1 MTHIGFGPH
10 GLLPAPH
17 PVTMRAARLHEIGGV
32 PQVDDVDAPEGS
44 NVVAVAAAAL
54 NPVDIAIGSGRFYGG
69 SPDPPYVVGG
79 EGVGKA
85 ADGRRV
91 WFRGN
96 GAMAEQAAASPDFT
110 VEIPNGVDD
119 ATALA
124 CGIAGVTGWLAVSWR
139 AKVTSDD
146 TVLVLGAS
154 GTLGS
159 VAAQGAKVLGAAR
172 VVGAA
177 RNADRV
183 PDAAD
188 EVVEL
193 TGDYEL
199 PEATVVVDALWGVP
213 AERALERA
221 ARDVRYVQLGQS
233 AGPAANVQSGWVRG
247 RMMNILGLS
256 LFALPAEALA
266 QGYRELCEHAAAG
279 RITVKSE
286 TFPLTAIAEAW
297 ERQASGS
304 PGAKIVVALAD

>member
-1 MTHIGFGPH
+1 MT
-10 GLLPAPH
+10 
-17 PVTMRAARLHEIGGV
+17 VRAARLHEIGGA
-32 PQVDDVDAPEGS
+32 PQVDDVDAPEGA

-54 NPVDIAIGSGRFYGG
+54 NPVDIAIGTGRFYGG
-69 SPDPPYVVGG
+69 SPDPPYVIGG

-85 ADGRRV
+85 PDGRRI

-96 GAMAEQAAASPDFT
+96 GAMAEQAAASPDQTF
-110 VEIPNGVDD
+110 EIPDGVDD

-124 CGIAGVTGWLAVSWR
+124 CGVAGVTGWLAVSWR
-139 AKVTSDD
+139 TKVTSDD

-159 VAAQGAKVLGAAR
+159 VAVQGAKLLGAAS
-172 VVGAA
+172 VIGAA
-177 RNADRV
+177 RNTERI

-199 PEATVVVDALWGVP
+199 PEATVVVDALWGGP

-221 ARDVRYVQLGQS
+221 ARGVRYVQLGQS
-233 AGPAANVQSGWVRG
+233 AGPTASIQSGWVRG
-247 RMMNILGLS
+247 RMMDILGLS
-256 LFALPAEALA
+256 LFATPTDVLA
-266 QGYRELCEHAAAG
+266 QAYRELCEHAAAG
-279 RITVKSE
+279 HIEVTIE
-286 TFPLTAIAEAW
+286 TFPLEAVAEAW

-304 PGAKIVVALAD
+304 PGAKIVVALGD

>member
-1 MTHIGFGPH
+1 MRIGFGPD
-10 GLLPAPH
+10 GLLPATDT
-17 PVTMRAARLHEIGGV
+17 VTVRAARLHEIGGV
-32 PQVDDVDAPEGS
+32 PQVDDVDAPEGA

-54 NPVDIAIGSGRFYGG
+54 NPIDIAIGTGRFYGG
-69 SPDPPYVVGG
+69 SPNPPYVIGG

-96 GAMAEQAAASPDFT
+96 GAIAEQAAASPDQTF
-110 VEIPNGVDD
+110 EIPAGVDD

-124 CGIAGVTGWLAVSWR
+124 CGVAGVTGWLAVSWR
-139 AKVTSDD
+139 AKVTPDD

-159 VAAQGAKVLGAAR
+159 VAAQGAKLLGAKR
-172 VVGAA
+172 VIGAA
-177 RNADRV
+177 RNTGRV

-188 EVVEL
+188 DVVEL
-193 TGDYEL
+193 NGDYDL

-213 AERALERA
+213 AERALARA
-221 ARDVRYVQLGQS
+221 ARGVRYVQLGQS
-233 AGPAANVQSGWVRG
+233 AGPTASLESGWVRG
-247 RMMNILGLS
+247 RVMNLLGHS
-256 LFALPAEALA
+256 LFATPGEVLA

-279 RITVKSE
+279 RIAVSSE
-286 TFPLTAIAEAW
+286 TFPLESIAEAW

-304 PGAKIVVALAD
+304 PGAKIVIALAD

>member
-1 MTHIGFGPH
+1 
-10 GLLPAPH
+10 
-17 PVTMRAARLHEIGGV
+17 MRAARLHELGGV
-32 PQVDDVDAPEGS
+32 PQVGEVDAPEGA

-54 NPVDIAIGSGRFYGG
+54 NPIDIAIGTGRFYGG
-69 SPDPPYVVGG
+69 SPDPPYVIGS
-79 EGVGKA
+79 EGVGTA

-96 GAMAEQAAASPDFT
+96 GAMAEQAAAAPDQSF
-110 VEIPNGVDD
+110 EIPNGVDD

-139 AKVTSDD
+139 AEVTADD

-159 VAAQGAKVLGAAR
+159 AAVQGAKVLGAKR

-177 RNADRV
+177 RNPKRV
-183 PDAAD
+183 PAAAD

-193 TGDYEL
+193 NGDYEL

-221 ARDVRYVQLGQS
+221 ARGVRYVQLGQS
-233 AGPAANVQSGWVRG
+233 AGPAASIQSGWVRG

-256 LFALPAEALA
+256 LFAIPGQALA
-266 QGYRELCEHAAAG
+266 RGYRELCEHVLAG
-279 RITVKSE
+279 RIELAVE
-286 TFPLTAIAEAW
+286 TFSLEAVAEAW

>member
-1 MTHIGFGPH
+1 MT
-10 GLLPAPH
+10 
-17 PVTMRAARLHEIGGV
+17 VRAARLHEIGGV
-32 PQVDDVDAPEGS
+32 PQVDDVDAPEGP

-54 NPVDIAIGSGRFYGG
+54 NPVDIAIGTGRFYGG

-110 VEIPNGVDD
+110 FEIPDGVDD
-119 ATALA
+119 ATALG
-124 CGIAGVTGWLAVSWR
+124 CGIAGTTGWLAVSWR

-159 VAAQGAKVLGAAR
+159 VAVQGAKVLGAAR

-177 RNADRV
+177 RNTERV

-188 EVVEL
+188 EVVDL

-233 AGPAANVQSGWVRG
+233 AGPTASVQSGWVRG

-256 LFALPAEALA
+256 LFATPADALA
-266 QGYRELCEHAAAG
+266 RGYRELCEHAAAG
-279 RITVKSE
+279 RIAVASE
-286 TFPLTAIAEAW
+286 TFPLAAVAEAW

>member
-1 MTHIGFGPH
+1 
-10 GLLPAPH
+10 
-17 PVTMRAARLHEIGGV
+17 VTVRAARLHEIGGL
-32 PQVDDVDAPEGS
+32 PQVDDVDAPEGP

-54 NPVDIAIGSGRFYGG
+54 NPVDIAIGTGRFYGG

-110 VEIPNGVDD
+110 FEIPNGVDD

-139 AKVTSDD
+139 AEVTSDD

-159 VAAQGAKVLGAAR
+159 VAVQGAKLLGAER
-172 VVGAA
+172 VIGAA
-177 RNADRV
+177 RNTERV

-188 EVVEL
+188 EVVGL
-193 TGDYEL
+193 SGDYEL
-199 PEATVVVDALWGVP
+199 PEATVVIDGLWGQP

-233 AGPAANVQSGWVRG
+233 AGPAATLQSGWVRG
-247 RMMNILGLS
+247 RMMNILGFS
-256 LFALPAEALA
+256 LFALPTDEL
-266 QGYRELCEHAAAG
+266 GRGFRELCEHAGAG
-279 RITVKSE
+279 RIEVACE
-286 TFPLTAIAEAW
+286 TFSLEAVAEAW

>member
-1 MTHIGFGPH
+1 
-10 GLLPAPH
+10 
-17 PVTMRAARLHEIGGV
+17 VTVRAARLHAIGGV
-32 PQVDDVDAPEGS
+32 PQVDDVDAPEGP

-54 NPVDIAIGSGRFYGG
+54 NPVDIAIGTGRFYGG

-96 GAMAEQAAASPDFT
+96 GAMAEQAAASPEFT
-110 VEIPNGVDD
+110 FEIPEGVDD

-159 VAAQGAKVLGAAR
+159 VAVQGAKVLGAAR

-177 RNADRV
+177 RNAERV

-199 PEATVVVDALWGVP
+199 PEATVVVDALWGAP

-221 ARDVRYVQLGQS
+221 ARGVRYVQLGQS
-233 AGPAANVQSGWVRG
+233 AGPAASVQSGWVRG
-247 RMMNILGLS
+247 RMMDILGFS
-256 LFALPAEALA
+256 LFAAPADVLA
-266 QGYRELCEHAAAG
+266 QGYREVCEHAAAG
-279 RITVKSE
+279 RISVKSE
-286 TFPLTAIAEAW
+286 TFPLESIAEAW

-304 PGAKIVVALAD
+304 PGAKIVVALGD

>member
-1 MTHIGFGPH
+1 MT
-10 GLLPAPH
+10 
-17 PVTMRAARLHEIGGV
+17 VRAARLHEIGGV
-32 PQVDDVDAPEGS
+32 PQVDDVDAPEGA

-54 NPVDIAIGSGRFYGG
+54 NPIDIAIGTGRFYGG
-69 SPDPPYVVGG
+69 SPNPPYVIGG

-96 GAMAEQAAASPDFT
+96 GAIAEQAAASPDQTF
-110 VEIPNGVDD
+110 EIPAGVDD

-124 CGIAGVTGWLAVSWR
+124 CGVAGVTGWLAVSWR
-139 AKVTSDD
+139 AKVTPDD

-159 VAAQGAKVLGAAR
+159 VAAQGAKLLGAKR
-172 VVGAA
+172 VIGAA
-177 RNADRV
+177 RNTGRV

-188 EVVEL
+188 DVVEL
-193 TGDYEL
+193 NGDYDL

-213 AERALERA
+213 AERALARA
-221 ARDVRYVQLGQS
+221 ARGVRYVQLGQS
-233 AGPAANVQSGWVRG
+233 AGPTASLESGWVRG
-247 RMMNILGLS
+247 RVMNLLGHS
-256 LFALPAEALA
+256 LFATPGEVLA

-279 RITVKSE
+279 RIAVSSE
-286 TFPLTAIAEAW
+286 TFPLESIAEAW

-304 PGAKIVVALAD
+304 PGAKIVIALAD